1 MFVLQEVDKLLERVN
16 VAKTD
21 TEDALRRIKSNSDEL
36 DGALNTLKGT
46 TALK

>member
-1 MFVLQEVDKLLERVN
+1 MFLLQEVDKLLERVN
-16 VAKTD
+16 VAKTN
-21 TEDALRRIKSNSDEL
+21 TEDALQRINSNSDEL